1 MDTKEETR
9 KPGLL
14 PPADQSVLKPGDEEK
29 DCGDKPELE
38 KKEIEE
44 LQAEDPGNQG
54 A

>member
-1 MDTKEETR
+1 MPTTQENRQT
-9 KPGLL
+9 GVL
-14 PPADQSVLKPGDEEK
+14 PPADESVLKPGDEEK
-29 DCGDKPELE
+29 DCGSKPECE